1 MGVATCA
8 SMNLKNRS
16 TELDSLWKNL
26 TEEFRRACLM
36 RRQGD
41 SEAAGKILNEELPK
55 KISQWSRLSPSTEA
69 MKREQLNQMFER
81 ERERIE
87 DAWMTQQILLRQM
100 RDVLIPSLCLQV
112 AEEVREVM
120 ELQVGEITRNLAT
133 ASSAPA
139 PISEAAPTRQIE
151 PEAEEICLPSRGVSL
166 PMTRGEL
173 SGDRPNFADL
183 PAIIDEL
190 IDGDLNRTTSENRI
204 AALV

>member
-16 TELDSLWKNL
+16 TELGGLWKNL

-36 RRQGD
+36 RRRGD

-133 ASSAPA
+133 ASSTPS
-139 PISEAAPTRQIE
+139 PISEAAPTRQVE
-151 PEAEEICLPSRGVSL
+151 PEAEEISLPSHGVSL
-166 PMTRGEL
+166 PTTRGGL